1 MDNKV
6 EVKITLLGDP
16 GVGKTCII
24 NRFTEDKFIQK
35 GSTKGAQYSNKN
47 LKIRNNLVKMDIW
60 DTAGQEQYRALGR
73 NFYRDSFIVLLV
85 YDITNKNSFENLE
98 KIWYPDLKEYGEEY
112 KVLAVVG
119 TKSDLYE
126 NEEVLE
132 EEARNYAKE
141 KDAIFMLVS
150 AKNGNNI
157 NVLFNELAEKYLEKT
172 FKKVEEMENIKEDPS
187 KMKLN
192 NNLKRKGSFFKSKK
206 CC

>member
-1 MDNKV
+1 M
-6 EVKITLLGDP
+6 
-16 GVGKTCII
+16 
-24 NRFTEDKFIQK
+24 
-35 GSTKGAQYSNKN
+35 
-47 LKIRNNLVKMDIW
+47 
-60 DTAGQEQYRALGR
+60 
-73 NFYRDSFIVLLV
+73 
-85 YDITNKNSFENLE
+85 
-98 KIWYPDLKEYGEEY
+98 
-112 KVLAVVG
+112 VG

-157 NVLFNELAEKYLEKT
+157 NVLFNELADKYLEKT
-172 FKKVEEMENIKEDPS
+172 FKKVEEMENIKEDSS

-192 NNLKRKGSFFKSKK
+192 NNLKRRRSLFKSKK